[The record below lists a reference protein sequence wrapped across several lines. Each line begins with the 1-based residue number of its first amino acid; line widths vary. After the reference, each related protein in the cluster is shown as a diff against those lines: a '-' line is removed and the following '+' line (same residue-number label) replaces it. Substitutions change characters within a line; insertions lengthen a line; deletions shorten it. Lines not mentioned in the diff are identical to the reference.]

1 MNAVKRIF
9 TVLLS
14 VAALSALS
22 AQAGQKQIVR
32 TGIEVLE
39 GRGFEGL
46 VGKNVG
52 LVTNPSGIDHNLRS
66 TIDILHE
73 APGVN
78 LKTLFAPEHGVR
90 GDAYAGSHV
99 EDFKDPKTGIPVYS
113 IYGSNR
119 KPSKKMLEGLDIVVY
134 DIQDIGS
141 RSPEGYVEELLP
153 RQWKH

>member
-46 VGKNVG
+46 V
-52 LVTNPSGIDHNLRS
+52 
-66 TIDILHE
+66 
-73 APGVN
+73 
-78 LKTLFAPEHGVR
+78 VR
-90 GDAYAGSHV
+90 MSV
-99 EDFKDPKTGIPVYS
+99 
-113 IYGSNR
+113 
-119 KPSKKMLEGLDIVVY
+119 
-134 DIQDIGS
+134 
-141 RSPEGYVEELLP
+141 
-153 RQWKH
+153 W